1 MWVCSLHRKYAYL
14 SKTDKRY
21 ALVKLVFILF
31 PLTYILMNTNNKKT
45 STKILAKK
53 LVSFEKAPAKVK
65 IKVFKQFVEHFF
77 QFQGKSIC
85 LAACLIGCGGK
96 RDFSAKKVPIYCSPP
111 RKGFVQTFW
120 NALFQMPLHHIP
132 SCFRLQLLLMFTR
145 IEGIDWCRSWIER
158 LFSLFQQ

>member
-1 MWVCSLHRKYAYL
+1 
-14 SKTDKRY
+14 
-21 ALVKLVFILF
+21 
-31 PLTYILMNTNNKKT
+31 MNTNNKKT

-111 RKGFVQTFW
+111 RKGFVQTFCI
-120 NALFQMPLHHIP
+120 ALFQLPLHHIP
-132 SCFRLQLLLMFTR
+132 
-145 IEGIDWCRSWIER
+145 
-158 LFSLFQQ
+158 